1 MEMLNGAQICVRTL
15 EDLGVEQMFG
25 YPGAAVID
33 IYDELLNSQKIT
45 HLLARHEQG
54 AVHMADGYARATG
67 KVGCAIVTSGPGATN
82 TVTAIATAYG
92 DSIPLVVISGQVA
105 TSLIGS
111 DAFQEVDTVGITR
124 PVVKHSFLCK
134 KAEDI
139 APNIRKAFYIAS
151 TGRKGPVLV
160 DIPKNCQNPAVKIP
174 YEPSSEIH
182 LRSYNPTV
190 FGHKG
195 QVKRAARL
203 IAEARRPVL
212 IFGGGV
218 VQGGASE
225 NLARLIERMNLP
237 TTQTLMGISGFP
249 GTDPHNL
256 GMVGMHGTFEAN
268 EAMHNSDLVIA
279 IAVRFDDRVTN
290 NARKFCPGAKI
301 IHVDVDPASISKCIH
316 ADIPIVG
323 DCNVVLGQLLQ
334 SLEEQNLSAN
344 PELAAWWDQINEW
357 RSRHCLA
364 YEKSDSVI
372 KPQQVIEE
380 VYAAVK
386 KSGKKTFVTTD
397 VGQHQMFT
405 AQFYKFETPRS
416 FVTSGGLGTMG
427 FGFPAAAG
435 IKVAFPDAQVICFT
449 GDGSF
454 QMNLQELG
462 TCKQYHLPVKIFIL
476 DNHTLGMVRQWQ
488 SLFYHHRYS
497 QTNLDFNPDF
507 LKLAE
512 AYDHK
517 AFKVF
522 DPKELPA
529 VIEQVLA
536 MDDDLVIV
544 DVVTDTD
551 SKVFPMQ
558 RTGGSMEDMILSENK
573 EEA

>member
-1 MEMLNGAQICVRTL
+1 MEMLNGAQIVVRAL

-33 IYDELLNSQKIT
+33 IYDELLNSDKIT
-45 HLLARHEQG
+45 HILARHEQG

-92 DSIPLVVISGQVA
+92 DSIPLVVITGQVA

-124 PVVKHSFLCK
+124 PVVKHSFMCK

-139 APNIRKAFYIAS
+139 AINIRKAFYIAS
-151 TGRKGPVLV
+151 TGRKGPVVV
-160 DIPKNCQNPAVKIP
+160 DIPKNAQNPNIKVP
-174 YEPSSEIH
+174 YDMSTPIN

-190 FGHKG
+190 YGHKG
-195 QVKRAARL
+195 QVRRAVKM
-203 IAEARRPVL
+203 IAEAKHPVL

-218 VQGGASE
+218 VQGNASE
-225 NLARLIERMNLP
+225 NLAKLVNKMNLP
-237 TTQTLMGISGFP
+237 ATQTLMGISALP
-249 GTDPHNL
+249 STDRHNL
-256 GMVGMHGTFEAN
+256 GMVGMHGTYEAN
-268 EAMHNSDLVIA
+268 EAMHNSDLVVA

-290 NARKFCPGAKI
+290 NARKFCPNAKI
-301 IHVDVDPASISKCIH
+301 IHVDVDPASISKCVH

-323 DCNVVLGQLLQ
+323 DCNTVLGQMLQ
-334 SLEEQNLSAN
+334 SIEEQELQAN
-344 PELAAWWDQINEW
+344 PELDAWWEQIDKW
-357 RSRHCLA
+357 RARNCLA
-364 YEKSDSVI
+364 YEKSDTVI

-380 VYAAVK
+380 VCAAVAER
-386 KSGKKTFVTTD
+386 GDDTYITTD
-397 VGQHQMFT
+397 VGQHQMFV
-405 AQFYKFETPRS
+405 AQLFKFVHPRH
-416 FVTSGGLGTMG
+416 FITSGGLGTMG

-435 IKVAFPDAQVICFT
+435 VKVAYPDAQVICFT

-488 SLFYHHRYS
+488 SLFYHQRYS
-497 QTNLDFNPDF
+497 QTNLDYNPDF
-507 LKLAE
+507 IKLAD

-517 AFKVF
+517 AFKVS
-522 DPKELPA
+522 DPKELRA
-529 VIEQVLA
+529 VIDKVLA
-536 MDDDLVIV
+536 MKDDLVIV
-544 DVVTDTD
+544 DVITDTD

-558 RTGGSMEDMILSENK
+558 RTGGSMEDMILAESK
-573 EEA
+573 ED

>member
-1 MEMLNGAQICVRTL
+1 MEMLNGAQIVVRAL

-33 IYDELLNSQKIT
+33 IYDELLNSDKIT
-45 HLLARHEQG
+45 HILARHEQG

-92 DSIPLVVISGQVA
+92 DSIPLVVITGQVA

-124 PVVKHSFLCK
+124 PVVKHSFMCK

-139 APNIRKAFYIAS
+139 AINIRKAFYIAS
-151 TGRKGPVLV
+151 TGRKGPVVV
-160 DIPKNCQNPAVKIP
+160 DIPKNAQNPNIKVP
-174 YEPSSEIH
+174 YDMSTPIN

-190 FGHKG
+190 YGHKG
-195 QVKRAARL
+195 QVRRAVKM
-203 IAEARRPVL
+203 IAEAKRPVL

-218 VQGGASE
+218 VQGNASE
-225 NLARLIERMNLP
+225 NLAKLVNKMNLP
-237 TTQTLMGISGFP
+237 ATQTLMGISALP
-249 GTDPHNL
+249 STDRHNL
-256 GMVGMHGTFEAN
+256 GMVGMHGTYEAN
-268 EAMHNSDLVIA
+268 EAMHNSDLVVA

-290 NARKFCPGAKI
+290 NARKFCPNAKI
-301 IHVDVDPASISKCIH
+301 IHVDVDPASISKCVH

-323 DCNVVLGQLLQ
+323 DCNTVLGQMLQ
-334 SLEEQNLSAN
+334 SIEEQELQAN
-344 PELAAWWDQINEW
+344 PELDAWWEQIGKW
-357 RSRHCLA
+357 RARNCLA
-364 YEKSDSVI
+364 YEKSDTVI

-380 VYAAVK
+380 VCAAVAER
-386 KSGKKTFVTTD
+386 GDDTYITTD
-397 VGQHQMFT
+397 VGQHQMFV
-405 AQFYKFETPRS
+405 AQLFKFVHPRH
-416 FVTSGGLGTMG
+416 FITSGGLGTMG

-435 IKVAFPDAQVICFT
+435 VKVAYPDAQVICFT

-488 SLFYHHRYS
+488 SLFYHQRYS
-497 QTNLDFNPDF
+497 QTNLDYNPDF
-507 LKLAE
+507 IKLAD

-517 AFKVF
+517 AFKVS
-522 DPKELPA
+522 DPKELRA
-529 VIEQVLA
+529 VIDKVLA
-536 MDDDLVIV
+536 MKDDLVIV
-544 DVVTDTD
+544 DVITDTD

-558 RTGGSMEDMILSENK
+558 RTGGSMEDMILAESK
-573 EEA
+573 ED

>member
-1 MEMLNGAQICVRTL
+1 MEMLNGAQIVVRAL

-33 IYDELLNSQKIT
+33 IYDELLNSDKIT
-45 HLLARHEQG
+45 HILARHEQG

-92 DSIPLVVISGQVA
+92 DSIPLVVITGQVA

-124 PVVKHSFLCK
+124 PVVKHSFMCK

-139 APNIRKAFYIAS
+139 AINIRKAFYIAS
-151 TGRKGPVLV
+151 TGRKGPVVV
-160 DIPKNCQNPAVKIP
+160 DIPKNAQNPNIKVP
-174 YEPSSEIH
+174 YDMSTPIN

-190 FGHKG
+190 YGHKG
-195 QVKRAARL
+195 QVRRAVKM
-203 IAEARRPVL
+203 IAEAKRPVL

-218 VQGGASE
+218 VQGNASE
-225 NLARLIERMNLP
+225 NLAKLVNKMNLP
-237 TTQTLMGISGFP
+237 ATQTLMGISALP
-249 GTDPHNL
+249 STDRHNL
-256 GMVGMHGTFEAN
+256 GMVGMHGTYEAN
-268 EAMHNSDLVIA
+268 EAMHNSDLVVA
-279 IAVRFDDRVTN
+279 IAVRFDDRATN
-290 NARKFCPGAKI
+290 NARKFCPNAKI
-301 IHVDVDPASISKCIH
+301 IHVDVDPASISKCVH

-323 DCNVVLGQLLQ
+323 DCNTVLGQMLQ
-334 SLEEQNLSAN
+334 SIEEQELQAS
-344 PELAAWWDQINEW
+344 PELDAWWEQIDKW
-357 RSRHCLA
+357 RARNCLA
-364 YEKSDSVI
+364 YEKSDTVI

-380 VYAAVK
+380 VCAAVAER
-386 KSGKKTFVTTD
+386 GDDTYITTD
-397 VGQHQMFT
+397 VGQHQMFV
-405 AQFYKFETPRS
+405 AQLFKFVHPRH
-416 FVTSGGLGTMG
+416 FITSGGLGTMG

-435 IKVAFPDAQVICFT
+435 VKVAYPDAQVICFT

-488 SLFYHHRYS
+488 SLFYHQRYS
-497 QTNLDFNPDF
+497 QTNLDYNPDF
-507 LKLAE
+507 IKLAD

-517 AFKVF
+517 AFKVS
-522 DPKELPA
+522 DPKELRA
-529 VIEQVLA
+529 VIDKVLA
-536 MDDDLVIV
+536 MKDDLVIV
-544 DVVTDTD
+544 DVITDTD

-558 RTGGSMEDMILSENK
+558 RTGGSMEDMILAESK
-573 EEA
+573 ED

>member
-1 MEMLNGAQICVRTL
+1 MEMLNGAQIVVRAL

-33 IYDELLNSQKIT
+33 IYDELLNSDKIT
-45 HLLARHEQG
+45 HILARHEQG

-92 DSIPLVVISGQVA
+92 DSIPLVVITGQVA

-124 PVVKHSFLCK
+124 PVVKHSFMCK

-139 APNIRKAFYIAS
+139 AINIRKAFYIAS
-151 TGRKGPVLV
+151 TGRKGPVVV
-160 DIPKNCQNPAVKIP
+160 DIPKNAQNPNIKVP
-174 YEPSSEIH
+174 YDMSTPIN

-190 FGHKG
+190 YGHKG
-195 QVKRAARL
+195 QVRRAVKM
-203 IAEARRPVL
+203 IAEAKRPVL

-218 VQGGASE
+218 VQGNASE
-225 NLARLIERMNLP
+225 NLAKLVNKMNLP
-237 TTQTLMGISGFP
+237 ATQTLMGISALP
-249 GTDPHNL
+249 STDRHNL
-256 GMVGMHGTFEAN
+256 GMVGMHGTYEAN
-268 EAMHNSDLVIA
+268 EAMHNSDLVVA

-290 NARKFCPGAKI
+290 NARKFCPNAKI
-301 IHVDVDPASISKCIH
+301 IHVDVDPASISKCVH

-323 DCNVVLGQLLQ
+323 DCNTVLGQMLQ
-334 SLEEQNLSAN
+334 SIEEQELQAN
-344 PELAAWWDQINEW
+344 PELDAWWEQIDKW
-357 RSRHCLA
+357 RARNCLA
-364 YEKSDSVI
+364 YEKSDTVI

-380 VYAAVK
+380 VCAAVAER
-386 KSGKKTFVTTD
+386 GDDTYITTD
-397 VGQHQMFT
+397 VGQHQMFV
-405 AQFYKFETPRS
+405 AQLFKFVHPRH
-416 FVTSGGLGTMG
+416 FITSGGLGTMG

-435 IKVAFPDAQVICFT
+435 VKVAYPDAQVICFT

-488 SLFYHHRYS
+488 SLFYHQRYS
-497 QTNLDFNPDF
+497 QTNLDYNPDF
-507 LKLAE
+507 IKLAD

-517 AFKVF
+517 AFKVS
-522 DPKELPA
+522 DPKELRA
-529 VIEQVLA
+529 VIDKVLA
-536 MDDDLVIV
+536 MKDDLVIV
-544 DVVTDTD
+544 DVITDTD

-558 RTGGSMEDMILSENK
+558 RTGGSMEDMILAESK
-573 EEA
+573 ED

>member
-1 MEMLNGAQICVRTL
+1 MEMLNGAQIVVRAL

-33 IYDELLNSQKIT
+33 IYDELLNSDKIT
-45 HLLARHEQG
+45 HILARHEQG

-92 DSIPLVVISGQVA
+92 DSIPLVVITGQVA

-124 PVVKHSFLCK
+124 PVVKHSFMCK

-139 APNIRKAFYIAS
+139 AINIRKAFYIAS
-151 TGRKGPVLV
+151 TGRKGPVVV
-160 DIPKNCQNPAVKIP
+160 DIPKNAQNPNIKVP
-174 YEPSSEIH
+174 YDMSTPIN

-190 FGHKG
+190 YGHKG
-195 QVKRAARL
+195 QVRRAVKM
-203 IAEARRPVL
+203 IAEAKRPVL

-218 VQGGASE
+218 VQGNASE
-225 NLARLIERMNLP
+225 NLAKLVNKMNLP
-237 TTQTLMGISGFP
+237 ATQTLMGISALP
-249 GTDPHNL
+249 STDRHNL
-256 GMVGMHGTFEAN
+256 GMVGMHGTYEAN
-268 EAMHNSDLVIA
+268 EAMHNSDLVVA
-279 IAVRFDDRVTN
+279 IAVRFDDRATN
-290 NARKFCPGAKI
+290 NARKFCPNAKI
-301 IHVDVDPASISKCIH
+301 IHVDVDPASISKCVH

-323 DCNVVLGQLLQ
+323 DCNTVLGQMLQ
-334 SLEEQNLSAN
+334 SIEEQELQAS
-344 PELAAWWDQINEW
+344 PELDAWWEQIDKW
-357 RSRHCLA
+357 RARNCLA
-364 YEKSDSVI
+364 YEKSDTVI

-380 VYAAVK
+380 VCAAVAER
-386 KSGKKTFVTTD
+386 GDDTYITTD
-397 VGQHQMFT
+397 VGQHQMFV
-405 AQFYKFETPRS
+405 AQLFKFVHPRH
-416 FVTSGGLGTMG
+416 FITSGGLGTMG

-435 IKVAFPDAQVICFT
+435 VKVAYPDAQVICFT

-488 SLFYHHRYS
+488 SLFYHQRYS
-497 QTNLDFNPDF
+497 QTNLDYNPGF
-507 LKLAE
+507 IKLAD

-517 AFKVF
+517 AFKVS
-522 DPKELPA
+522 DPKELRA
-529 VIEQVLA
+529 VIDKVLA
-536 MDDDLVIV
+536 MKDDLVIV
-544 DVVTDTD
+544 DVITDTD

-558 RTGGSMEDMILSENK
+558 RTGGSMEDMILAESK
-573 EEA
+573 ED